1 MKVIKKGRLII
12 VLLTVAAALLLTVY
26 LVGRENTGL
35 ETFRSGEGWGYTVT
49 IRGKMVIKQPFI
61 PAIEGTKSF
70 ETKRDALRIGRIV
83 KKKIEKGIDPS
94 VTIEEL
100 HKAGIST

>member
-26 LVGRENTGL
+26 FVGRENTGL

-49 IRGKMVIKQPFI
+49 IGGKMVIKQPFI
-61 PAIEGTKSF
+61 PAIEGTEPF